1 MRRMRDFLN
10 RYSHWV
16 MLAPFIVCFTVFI
29 LLPVLCAI
37 GLSFTEFDTVQM
49 PRFVGLANYFSIF
62 TQDREFM
69 QYVLPNTIVYA
80 LAVGPGG
87 YLLSFVLAWL
97 LSQLSKWP
105 RTILAIV
112 IYTPSILG
120 AVTLKVVWGVIFS
133 GDRNGY
139 LNSLLLSLGVIDE
152 PVLWLTSSQYLM
164 PIMIFVGLWSSMGVG
179 FLAMLSGVL
188 NVNPELYE
196 AAAIDG
202 VHNRLQEIYYVTIP
216 AIRPQM
222 LFSAVM
228 ALVNTFNTTGMG
240 VALSGSNPTPGY
252 AGQLVVN
259 HMEDYGFLRYEMGY
273 AAALSVVLLALVWLF
288 SRVAYRLFGERDD

>member
-37 GLSFTEFDTVQM
+37 GLSFAEFDTVQM